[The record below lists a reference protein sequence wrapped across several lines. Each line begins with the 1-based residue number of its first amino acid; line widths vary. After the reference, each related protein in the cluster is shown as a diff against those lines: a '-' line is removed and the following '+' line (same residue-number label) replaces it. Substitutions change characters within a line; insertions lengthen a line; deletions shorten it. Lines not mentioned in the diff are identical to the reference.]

1 MFTTI
6 FGIVVVLIQ
15 VSVNDRLVRKKY
27 RGVWKW
33 EPEVTASMMIRF
45 PRIVTRY
52 MDRNRMKKKG
62 CISGSS
68 VSPRRRNSEIIV
80 LFLK

>member
-1 MFTTI
+1 M
-6 FGIVVVLIQ
+6 
-15 VSVNDRLVRKKY
+15 RKKY

-33 EPEVTASMMIRF
+33 EPEVTTCMMIRF

-52 MDRNRMKKKG
+52 MDRNRLKKKG
-62 CISGSS
+62 CISRSS